1 LANEQRIVKS
11 GALEFAYCSR
21 MGNTGLVP
29 IDLPTTARSRAR
41 LEITAELLEIGRR
54 HLAVSGAASL
64 SLRAVAREAG
74 MVSSAIYR
82 YYPSRDDLLTALIVR
97 GYESLAES
105 VETAEAK
112 VKRSDFLGRWRA
124 AARAMRS
131 WALAN
136 PHDYGLLYGT
146 PVPGYQAPE
155 ATIAPVVRTSSVL
168 IQILIDATSAERID
182 RTLVPVSRKLR
193 AAIDPVAR
201 MFNAPPAAT
210 IANGI
215 VAWSALFGAVSF
227 ELFGHLTNVIGDH
240 EAFFEFEIDRLAR
253 QVIGL
258 ID

>member
-1 LANEQRIVKS
+1 MR
-11 GALEFAYCSR
+11 
-21 MGNTGLVP
+21 NTGRVAK
-29 IDLPTTARSRAR
+29 DVPTTARSRAR
-41 LEITAELLEIGRR
+41 LEITAELLDIGRK
-54 HLAVSGAASL
+54 HLAVDGAAGL

-82 YYPSRDDLLTALIVR
+82 YYPSRDDLLTALIVS
-97 GYESLAES
+97 GYESLAVS

-124 AARAMRS
+124 AARAVRT
-131 WALAN
+131 WAVAN

-168 IQILIDATSAERID
+168 IQILIDATLAERID
-182 RTLVPVSRKLR
+182 ATSGPVSGKVR

-201 MFNAPPAAT
+201 IFDAPPPVT

-227 ELFGHLTNVIGDH
+227 ELFGHLNNVIADR
-240 EAFFEFEIDRLAR
+240 EAFFEFEIDRLAH

-258 ID
+258 S

>member
-1 LANEQRIVKS
+1 VVN
-11 GALEFAYCSR
+11 
-21 MGNTGLVP
+21 
-29 IDLPTTARSRAR
+29 DLPTTARSRAR
-41 LEITAELLEIGRR
+41 AEITAELLEIGRR
-54 HLAVSGAASL
+54 HLAVGGATSL

-97 GYESLAES
+97 GYESLADT
-105 VETAEAK
+105 VELMEAK

-124 AARAMRS
+124 AARAVRS
-131 WALAN
+131 WALEN

-146 PVPGYQAPE
+146 PVPGYRAPE
-155 ATIAPVVRTSSVL
+155 ATIPPVVRTSSVL
-168 IQILIDATSAERID
+168 IQILIDANVAERIE
-182 RTLVPVSRKLR
+182 LNSVPLSRKLR
-193 AAIDPVAR
+193 AAVDPVVQV
-201 MFNAPPAAT
+201 FDTPPAAT

-227 ELFGHLTNVIGDH
+227 ELFGHLNNVVADH
-240 EAFFEFEIDRLAR
+240 DTFFEFEIDRLAR

>member
-1 LANEQRIVKS
+1 MR
-11 GALEFAYCSR
+11 
-21 MGNTGLVP
+21 NTGRVAN
-29 IDLPTTARSRAR
+29 DVPTTARSRAR

-54 HLAVSGAASL
+54 HLAVGGAAAL

-112 VKRSDFLGRWRA
+112 VKRTDYLGRWRA
-124 AARAMRS
+124 AARAVRA

-168 IQILIDATSAERID
+168 IQILIDATLAERIAVPS
-182 RTLVPVSRKLR
+182 VPVSRKLR
-193 AAIDPVAR
+193 AAIDPVAA

-227 ELFGHLTNVIGDH
+227 ELFGHLNNVIADH
-240 EAFFEFEIDRLAR
+240 DAFFEFEIERLAH

-258 ID
+258 TN

>member
-1 LANEQRIVKS
+1 VVN
-11 GALEFAYCSR
+11 
-21 MGNTGLVP
+21 
-29 IDLPTTARSRAR
+29 DLPATARSRAR
-41 LEITAELLEIGRR
+41 AEITAELLEIGRR
-54 HLAVSGAASL
+54 HLAVGGAASL

-97 GYESLAES
+97 GYESLADT
-105 VETAEAK
+105 VELMEGR

-124 AARAMRS
+124 AARAVRS
-131 WALAN
+131 WALEN

-155 ATIAPVVRTSSVL
+155 ATIPPVVRTSSVL
-168 IQILIDATSAERID
+168 IQILIDANVAERIEVNA
-182 RTLVPVSRKLR
+182 VPLSRKLR
-193 AAIDPVAR
+193 AAVDPVVQI
-201 MFNAPPAAT
+201 FDAPPAAT

-215 VAWSALFGAVSF
+215 VAWSALFGAVSL
-227 ELFGHLTNVIGDH
+227 ELFGHLNNVVADH
-240 EAFFEFEIDRLAR
+240 DAFFEFEIDRLAR